1 LDFIPWIPFAA
12 IFSFL
17 IGFSADNNFSHFSG
31 GEIFSHSLLG
41 TGLFTLIIHQAADR
55 GILYRWADEAND
67 DVPTVISSFDLKSI
81 AGREQLLKVMRI
93 WTMVCLVLSWDAVYG
108 IGTVIGAGW
117 ITWEVFGKGQS
128 SALLLMPILHGFAL
142 WNLMEQVL
150 SAEQVAQDWLVGL
163 LLVTEGAA
171 FTWLASNSD
180 FAWNWEGFEFEDETT
195 YFTWLDRV
203 GMMSIAYVLSGIL
216 WILDSSGLDSL
227 TWGIIS
233 IYMVSVA
240 IQGFREETEAGWRR
254 GFGGF
259 GSIISLFMLSLTI
272 ETATYRAVV
281 WLALGILAFGFGIL
295 YMQRFSGEEQPFTE
309 VFTAEA
315 STSEEVVEV
324 PEAEEEDNAMQ
335 LASEP
340 VFIPEPVTKTQT
352 LSEKMESI
360 VKTVAESGL
369 VETNEGF
376 TFRLPPE
383 VLANIRASLKTTPH
397 DGFMPVLD
405 FDSRG
410 NVILNFEPV

>member
-1 LDFIPWIPFAA
+1 MFIL
-12 IFSFL
+12 SFT
-17 IGFSADNNFSHFSG
+17 ID
-31 GEIFSHSLLG
+31 
-41 TGLFTLIIHQAADR
+41 
-55 GILYRWADEAND
+55 
-67 DVPTVISSFDLKSI
+67 TV
-81 AGREQLLKVMRI
+81 
-93 WTMVCLVLSWDAVYG
+93 
-108 IGTVIGAGW
+108 
-117 ITWEVFGKGQS
+117 
-128 SALLLMPILHGFAL
+128 
-142 WNLMEQVL
+142 
-150 SAEQVAQDWLVGL
+150 
-163 LLVTEGAA
+163 
-171 FTWLASNSD
+171 
-180 FAWNWEGFEFEDETT
+180 
-195 YFTWLDRV
+195 
-203 GMMSIAYVLSGIL
+203 
-216 WILDSSGLDSL
+216 
-227 TWGIIS
+227 
-233 IYMVSVA
+233 
-240 IQGFREETEAGWRR
+240 
-254 GFGGF
+254 
-259 GSIISLFMLSLTI
+259 
-272 ETATYRAVV
+272 TYRALI
-281 WLALGILAFGFGIL
+281 WLSLGILAFGFGIL

>member
-1 LDFIPWIPFAA
+1 
-12 IFSFL
+12 
-17 IGFSADNNFSHFSG
+17 
-31 GEIFSHSLLG
+31 
-41 TGLFTLIIHQAADR
+41 
-55 GILYRWADEAND
+55 
-67 DVPTVISSFDLKSI
+67 
-81 AGREQLLKVMRI
+81 
-93 WTMVCLVLSWDAVYG
+93 
-108 IGTVIGAGW
+108 
-117 ITWEVFGKGQS
+117 
-128 SALLLMPILHGFAL
+128 
-142 WNLMEQVL
+142 
-150 SAEQVAQDWLVGL
+150 
-163 LLVTEGAA
+163 
-171 FTWLASNSD
+171 
-180 FAWNWEGFEFEDETT
+180 
-195 YFTWLDRV
+195 
-203 GMMSIAYVLSGIL
+203 MMSIAYVLSGIL

-259 GSIISLFMLSLTI
+259 GSIISLFMLSLTL

-281 WLALGILAFGFGIL
+281 WLSLGILAFGFGIL

-309 VFTAEA
+309 VFAVEA

-324 PEAEEEDNAMQ
+324 PEAEEEEEDDNAMQ

-352 LSEKMESI
+352 LTERMESI
-360 VKTVAESGL
+360 VETVAESGL

-410 NVILNFEPV
+410 NVILNFESL